1 MTLHL
6 LEPELEDLL
15 QSIATDPR
23 ATLLKVDRPALT
35 RGLFDRS
42 PLVRD
47 SCTQLTTAERHLLKV
62 HRVRLAELLRSACF
76 DLLLGKNEEARI
88 YGTNW
93 SRTEYPDWLNAQQVQ
108 DLEAIVTR
116 ARLDHPLRS
125 AVFQA
130 VASSD
135 PLHYAAVSC
144 RILPCS
150 AGYLFLSDSYE
161 LAGNRALEL
170 KAVQVSSTLAST
182 RKERAHVCSYL
193 AYEHLKDLE
202 YVDAIRAYRAAF
214 ELSGKWPNEALS
226 WLCLAVQASDERLYR
241 GGVDA
246 LGECEITPNAL
257 CTWAADQVALRN
269 RGVWKPTRD
278 SLPFWRKHR
287 ENANDQVRHVL
298 DPLFTH

>member
-62 HRVRLAELLRSACF
+62 HRVRLGELLRSACI

-93 SRTEYPDWLNAQQVQ
+93 NRTEYPDWLDAQQVQ
-108 DLEAIVTR
+108 DLEDIVTQ
-116 ARLDHPLRS
+116 AQLDHPLRS

-144 RILPCS
+144 RILPSS
-150 AGYLFLSDSYE
+150 AGYLLLSDSYE
-161 LAGNRALEL
+161 LAGHRTLEL
-170 KAVQVSSTLAST
+170 RSVQVASTLAST

-193 AYEHLKDLE
+193 AYEHVKDSE
-202 YVDAIRAYRAAF
+202 YLDGIRGHRAAF
-214 ELSGKWPNEALS
+214 ELGGGWPNEALS
-226 WLCLAVQASDERLYR
+226 WLCLAVQASNERLYR

-246 LGECEITPNAL
+246 LDESEITPDAVRA
-257 CTWAADQVALRN
+257 WAADQVALRKC
-269 RGVWKPTRD
+269 GVWSPTRD
-278 SLPFWRKHR
+278 SLLFWRRHR
-287 ENANDQVRHVL
+287 ENANNQVRHVL
-298 DPLFTH
+298 DSLFTI